1 MFLPFL
7 AAASVAAALTRR
19 IVVNCCA
26 RKPLQGVGWR
36 RVRRLRRVIC
46 KVQPPDALCTDI
58 GLAIF
63 QRWHIVALRGCPV

>member
-1 MFLPFL
+1 MFLTFL

-36 RVRRLRRVIC
+36 PVRRLRRVRQKLQQTGI
-46 KVQPPDALCTDI
+46 
-58 GLAIF
+58 
-63 QRWHIVALRGCPV
+63 LRKTMTP

>member
-1 MFLPFL
+1 MFLTFL

-36 RVRRLRRVIC
+36 RVGRVIW
-46 KVQPPDALCTDI
+46 KSSLV
-58 GLAIF
+58 
-63 QRWHIVALRGCPV
+63 